1 MTLDPQITRKIQQY
15 LDTPPAE
22 RDIAAGALL
31 MLQLNRNRALYNS
44 IIRKPE
50 KFAAKLEYELKK
62 YLRIRLDN
70 LTVADVASAEREI
83 MPRAC
88 ATIGASP
95 EESPSIPVEAELPGA
110 RKARGRRPDH
120 DSLPPEVRELWDS
133 NGPRLKKIV
142 IVYNELKAMS
152 DLQPC
157 DRYEKL
163 KILDELDKQYRRNME
178 LYDSYA
184 PAQPGT
190 PRPVSPLPS
199 SATDRAVSAARKTIS
214 KYKRVYADNIGDPA
228 KTAVAKEKIRAA
240 VDVIRNAGARFSEE
254 TVRDLTAIGI
264 SFD

>member
-163 KILDELDKQYRRNME
+163 KILDELDKTYRHNME
-178 LYDSYA
+178 LYDSYDA
-184 PAQPGT
+184 GPDAV
-190 PRPVSPLPS
+190 RRAALPD
-199 SATDRAVSAARKTIS
+199 ADTARAVSAARKTIS
-214 KYKRVYADNIGDPA
+214 KYKRIYAANREDPE
-228 KTAVAKEKIRAA
+228 KTSVARSKIEAA
-240 VDVIRNAGARFSEE
+240 VGVIRNAGAVFSEQ
-254 TVRDLTAIGI
+254 TVRELTAIGI
-264 SFD
+264 PFD

>member
-142 IVYNELKAMS
+142 IVFNELKAMS

-163 KILDELDKQYRRNME
+163 KILDELDKTYRHNME
-178 LYDSYA
+178 LYDSYDA
-184 PAQPGT
+184 GKPDAV
-190 PRPVSPLPS
+190 RRAALPD
-199 SATDRAVSAARKTIS
+199 ADTARAVSAARKTIS
-214 KYKRVYADNIGDPA
+214 KYKRIYAANREDPE
-228 KTAVAKEKIRAA
+228 KTAVARSKIEAA
-240 VDVIRNAGARFSEE
+240 VGVIRNAGAVFSEQ
-254 TVRDLTAIGI
+254 TVRELTAIGI
-264 SFD
+264 PFD